1 MRKSGRPRQN
11 RERRK
16 DGRMVPLIDKGNIV
30 VQARR
35 AAFEVFQGGKASDQ
49 IGDPIGRAWAVGLL
63 DGAAFDAAML
73 RDIGRRYAQLHSIV
87 YRQTQCAVADH
98 DRVRGTGAGND
109 NDHTGERFA
118 KLDQLAR
125 DAGSKERLA
134 MRKLCVEGSP
144 DENPLWLDRLIKAKC
159 AARMGKNTTAWTAEM
174 LARYFAE
181 TTRDAMIMAQA
192 IGALVAMVEGK

>member
-1 MRKSGRPRQN
+1 MGKAKSGRPRQN

-16 DGRMVPLIDKGNIV
+16 DGRCVPMIDHGNER
-30 VQARR
+30 VQQRR
-35 AAFEVFQGGKASDQ
+35 EAFKVFQGGKASDQ

-63 DGAAFDAAML
+63 DGTPFDSAVL

-125 DAGSKERLA
+125 DAGSKQRLA
-134 MRKLCVEGSP
+134 MRKLCVDGSP
-144 DENPLWLDRLIKAKC
+144 DENPLWLDRLIFEEVWNASIR
-159 AARMGKNTTAWTAEM
+159 AEGKKPCPDTMA
-174 LARYFAE
+174 FP
-181 TTRDAMIMAQA
+181 RDRMIMSQA
-192 IGALVAMVEGK
+192 LAALVAMVEGK

>member
-1 MRKSGRPRQN
+1 MARPRSN
-11 RERRK
+11 RQRRK
-16 DGRMVPLIDKGNIV
+16 DGRLVPLIDKGNER

-35 AAFEVFQGGKASDQ
+35 AAFEIFQGGKAGDQ

-63 DGAAFDAAML
+63 DGTTQDPAIL
-73 RDIGRRYAQLHSIV
+73 RDMGRRYAHLHSIV

-134 MRKLCVEGSP
+134 MQKLVLVDNP
-144 DENPLWLDRLIKAKC
+144 DENPIWLDRLI
-159 AARMGKNTTAWTAEM
+159 RERTWRPIPGGLLM
-174 LARYFAE
+174 RSIDPF
-181 TTRDAMIMAQA
+181 RDRDRMIMKQA
-192 IGALVAMVEGK
+192 LAALVAMVEGK

>member
-1 MRKSGRPRQN
+1 MSKKSGRPRQN

-16 DGRMVPLIDKGNIV
+16 DGRLVPLIDKGNMV

-35 AAFEVFQGGKASDQ
+35 AAFEVFQGGKAGDQ

-63 DGAAFDAAML
+63 DGTAFDSAML

-118 KLDQLAR
+118 KLDRLAR

-134 MRKLCVEGSP
+134 MRKLCVDGSP
-144 DENPLWLDRLIKAKC
+144 DENPMWLGRLITD
-159 AARMGKNTTAWTAEM
+159 RTTPHLYFHERGCTA
-174 LARYFAE
+174 YFAQS
-181 TTRDAMIMAQA
+181 TDRDRMIMSQA
-192 IGALVAMVEGK
+192 LGALVAMVEGK